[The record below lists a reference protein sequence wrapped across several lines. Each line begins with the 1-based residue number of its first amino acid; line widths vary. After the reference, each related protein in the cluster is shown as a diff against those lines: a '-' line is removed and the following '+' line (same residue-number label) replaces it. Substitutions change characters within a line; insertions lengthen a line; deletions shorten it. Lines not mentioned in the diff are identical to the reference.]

1 MRQLSEIGTDNQM
14 ARYKPTPKINKAFKK
29 LMDLKIIAKKDWACC
44 QSCGHAEM
52 EEEIENYNKSHID
65 IIAGDTPKIKNYIF
79 FHDQD
84 RDHLE
89 ERGYV
94 YLAYDLDE
102 KAKMTVIQVFKDH
115 GLNPEWDG
123 NQNKRIKITER
134 KARNGERK
142 EETERGTNAQ

>member
-1 MRQLSEIGTDNQM
+1 M
-14 ARYKPTPKINKAFKK
+14 ARYQPTPKINKAFNK
-29 LMDLKIIAKKDWACC
+29 LSDINIAAKKDWACC

-52 EEEIENYNKSHID
+52 EDYLNQYNRLYRKSLGTKALD
-65 IIAGDTPKIKNYIF
+65 LKNYVF

-94 YLAYDLDE
+94 YLAYDLDDE
-102 KAKMTVIQVFKDH
+102 AKKIAIQVFKDY

-123 NQNKRIKITER
+123 NRNKRIKITER
-134 KARNGERK
+134 KIRNGVGK
-142 EETERGTNAQ
+142 EEKTKRGTNS

>member
-1 MRQLSEIGTDNQM
+1 M
-14 ARYKPTPKINKAFKK
+14 ARYKPTPKINRAFKK
-29 LMDLKIIAKKDWACC
+29 LMDLNILAKKDWACC
-44 QSCGHAEM
+44 QTCGHYEM
-52 EEEIENYNKSHID
+52 DELLKENGTIYR
-65 IIAGDTPKIKNYIF
+65 GDKKIQLKNYVF

-84 RDHLE
+84 RDWLE
-89 ERGYV
+89 SDGYT

-102 KAKMTVIQVFKDH
+102 EAKKIAIKVFAYY

-142 EETERGTNAQ
+142 EETERGANAQ